1 MEVEINDLEQILRN
15 YYQSDEDIRVLLA
28 KFTKKIEE
36 KRAEKFIPD
45 PKDHIGHADKKVH
58 HRA

>member
-28 KFTKKIEE
+28 RFTKKIEE
-36 KRAEKFIPD
+36 KRAEKIIPD
-45 PKDHIGHADKKVH
+45 PKRCTTVRKN
-58 HRA
+58 